1 MFTLSEPHAG
11 SRWAK
16 TRCMLLQ
23 KTCLSLS
30 GITDFVYIY
39 NCIWFS
45 YWLSTQELF
54 SWKYLIYSPCLHFNQ
69 WYDYQDIVV
78 SLQSEWT
85 GVIFGFTLFFYK
97 THTEWSIC
105 EKVQWHSLTHK
116 QTVDCFL
123 RCIDLFHNG
132 HNYSVLIPRS
142 WAQSFEVYHS
152 STRLI
157 SELKY
162 RSKDQK
168 LHKWIMFSEPKP
180 CWNVVGFF
188 CSKSIPRHYVRCNSL
203 SWFSNKILN
212 SSFVP
217 SHDIFK
223 YCTHWRLMMTQV
235 DR

>member
-1 MFTLSEPHAG
+1 
-11 SRWAK
+11 
-16 TRCMLLQ
+16 MLLQ
-23 KTCLSLS
+23 ETSLSLS
-30 GITDFVYIY
+30 GITDFVIFIIAYDFLIDYPLRSFFPENILFIHHVYILTNDMIIRILLSLY
-39 NCIWFS
+39 NLNELLWF
-45 YWLSTQELF
+45 L
-54 SWKYLIYSPCLHFNQ
+54 
-69 WYDYQDIVV
+69 D
-78 SLQSEWT
+78 
-85 GVIFGFTLFFYK
+85 FTLFFYK
-97 THTEWSIC
+97 THTEWSVC
-105 EKVQWHSLTHK
+105 EKVQWHSLIHEHTL
-116 QTVDCFL
+116 DCFI

-188 CSKSIPRHYVRCNSL
+188 CSKWIPRHYVRCNSL

-223 YCTHWRLMMTQV
+223 YCAHWRLMMTQI